1 MAKLE
6 GVKRA
11 RDNAVA
17 NPRLKPRDA
26 YADLS
31 NSVLEVGGSKVSY
44 NAKALARTIQRAKRG
59 SRNVPKLPRNFEEM
73 EAAFPEELKC
83 TSDGQA
89 FLVYSGPVSK
99 KNGAAKML
107 LFMTARGAGR
117 LEGSLTW
124 YLDGTF
130 RSAPKPFAQVRKH
143 NLFSWKFCK
152 DPSLER

>member
-1 MAKLE
+1 MAR
-6 GVKRA
+6 V

-31 NSVLEVGGSKVSY
+31 NSVLEAGGSLGSY
-44 NAKALARTIQRAKRG
+44 TAKAFARTIQRDKRG
-59 SRNVPKLPRNFEEM
+59 SRNVPKLPRNFEEL
-73 EAAFPEELKC
+73 EAAFPEELKR

-107 LFMTARGAGR
+107 LFMTARGVGR
-117 LEGSLTW
+117 LESSLTW

-130 RSAPKPFAQVRKH
+130 RSAPKPFAQVRKQKI
-143 NLFSWKFCK
+143 FSWKF
-152 DPSLER
+152 